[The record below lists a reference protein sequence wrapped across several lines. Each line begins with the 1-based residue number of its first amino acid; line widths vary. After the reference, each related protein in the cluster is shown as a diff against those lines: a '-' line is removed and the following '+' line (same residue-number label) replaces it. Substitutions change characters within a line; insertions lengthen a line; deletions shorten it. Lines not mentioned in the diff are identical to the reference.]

1 MGGPQLRILAVAEA
15 LRARGIETAV
25 ALPDGPAPFASY
37 LQHQGFTVYRTPLS
51 RLRASLS
58 PTLQSDVLRR
68 LPGGLQSLVRIVR
81 TFAADIV
88 HIHGLYQAPAAMVGW
103 LTDRPLVWHLNDL
116 LLPPALVRLLA
127 PGIVRVAQAALPVSQ
142 AVRRYL
148 FDGLDERGRV
158 TTVYDPPV
166 RVDPAQPL
174 HLPPRPPGEPARLL
188 NVANLYRVK
197 GQAELIDALA
207 RLPVPAHLT
216 LAGAALDTQPE
227 VAQGL
232 HEQCRTLKLEH
243 RVTFSGWQEDVARLY
258 ERCDLY
264 VHPSHS
270 EACPLA
276 VLEAMAAGRAVVAT
290 SVGGVPEL
298 VVDGHTGLL
307 VPPHDPARLAAA
319 ITQLLQD
326 DGARTLAGEAG
337 RARVLAHFSL
347 KHCADRHES
356 VYRAVLTGQTVG

>member
-1 MGGPQLRILAVAEA
+1 MGGPQLRILAVSEA

-25 ALPDGPAPFASY
+25 ALPEGPAPFASY

-51 RLRASLS
+51 RLRGALS
-58 PTLQSDVLRR
+58 PGLQADVLRR

-88 HIHGLYQAPAAMVGW
+88 HIHGLYQAPAALVGYW
-103 LTDRPLVWHLNDL
+103 TDRPLVWHLNDL
-116 LLPPALVRLLA
+116 LLPPALVRSLA

-148 FDGLDERGRV
+148 FEGVDERGRV

-166 RVDPAQPL
+166 RVDPAQP
-174 HLPPRPPGEPARLL
+174 PTPRVRRPGEPARLL

-197 GQAELIDALA
+197 GQADLLDALA
-207 RLPVPAHLT
+207 RLRVPAHLT
-216 LAGAALDTQPE
+216 LAGAALETQPE
-227 VAQGL
+227 VAAAL
-232 HEQCRTLKLEH
+232 HQQSRTLKLAE
-243 RVTFSGWQEDVARLY
+243 RVDFSGWQENVAGLY
-258 ERCDLY
+258 AGCDLY

-307 VPPHDPARLAAA
+307 VPPRDPVRLAEA

-326 DGARTLAGEAG
+326 DGTRAQAGDAG

-347 KHCADRHES
+347 KQCADRHEA
-356 VYRAVLTGQTVG
+356 VYRAVLAGQAVE